1 MMVAASRMKKIL
13 LGLTAACLFALP
25 AGIIVADWM
34 RDIDPSPALTRAPH
48 TAAQH
53 SRGAY
58 LARAGNC
65 MACHTARGGQPYAGG
80 RIVPTPF
87 GDIVTTNITPDLQ
100 TGIGSWREE
109 DFYRALHLGKS
120 RDGHFLYP
128 AFPYPNFTRITRA
141 DADDLFAF
149 LQTIQPVQQPNQV
162 SSLRFPFNQRWLLP
176 LWRVLYFSP
185 GEPVAASTQSTQW
198 QRGAYL
204 VEGLGHCA
212 ACHTARDFLGGT
224 INHRH
229 LAGGLI
235 PMLNW
240 TAPSL
245 VGTANVDEKRQQ
257 DTAQLLATGVSTSA
271 AVAGPM
277 AEVVSGSLQYLTRAD
292 IDAMV
297 DYLQSLAADTPPQAV
312 PGDPLDDSAKVLLL
326 RGARLYEDH
335 CSSCHQADGSGVAA
349 AYPTLAGKASLTTAI
364 PVNAIRMVLNGGY
377 PPSTTGNPRPYGMP
391 PFASAMTDAEVAA
404 VVSFIRRSWGNQGTL
419 VSPQDVGRWRGVQVN

>member
-1 MMVAASRMKKIL
+1 MMLAASRMKKIL
-13 LGLTAACLFALP
+13 LGLTAVLLLAL
-25 AGIIVADWM
+25 AGIIVADWQ
-34 RDIDPSPALTRAPH
+34 RDIDHAPSLARAPH
-48 TAAQH
+48 TAEQR

-65 MACHTARGGQPYAGG
+65 MACHTARGGEDYAGG

-149 LQTIQPVQQPNQV
+149 LRTIKPVRQPNQA

-185 GEPVAASTQSTQW
+185 GEPVAASTHSTQW

-224 INHRH
+224 INHHH
-229 LAGGLI
+229 LTGGLI

-297 DYLQSLAADTPPQAV
+297 NYLQSLTADTPHQAA
-312 PGDPLDDSAKVLLL
+312 PGDQLDDSAKVLLL

-391 PFASAMTDAEVAA
+391 PFASSMTDAEVAA

-419 VSPQDVGRWRGVQVN
+419 VSPQEVGRWRGVQVN